1 MGEHFAGESVDE
13 TRRREEEAARLEAE
27 AKAAAEK
34 AEADKAAR
42 LAEAADKIN
51 GGEFT
56 GPELSTESL
65 VDGGGQISIDR
76 ESYHRFIDEG
86 AVERWFGKK
95 AAEFSAEKGQGF
107 FSVVESA
114 RSAASKF
121 DRLPQEVKDEYLAT
135 GHMSS
140 GDIEPSELDVLEGLG
155 YFSQPDAL
163 SLGNARDFLS
173 NLDDE
178 ERTRRI
184 HAKADF
190 LRLPYDKRKAF
201 MASGELSDLTSGMSD
216 DEAKAVRENFDYLRG
231 CGFFAARTNS
241 FEVNRS
247 WQLPREEQ
255 LHDMMESTKRADDAL
270 NAFNSCSAD
279 ARKRFLETGDVAIL
293 AEDAKKRVIEREKK
307 LGKTDEEA
315 AATAEK
321 IAAATTEEMQF
332 LQQEKFFTKKDQSK
346 DAPDYPAV
354 IDIDFR
360 SSGATA
366 ENVSTVDLTEHS
378 RGWFDS
384 KEETERVDIVWA
396 HAGGD
401 EKLLDSLSDRDKEL
415 LERATSD
422 EDKARILERA
432 KKDWYES
439 LPQAERDKMIGE
451 YLDDYKKSIE
461 VWNGI
466 PEDKRRAYM
475 RSGKVEDLAV
485 MVEEGKDFDP
495 NSEEGAQ
502 LVFCLEHLREMGA
515 IEFGKDSSSKD
526 ERADAWRGA
535 HDARAD
541 AYNEARDEEQHR
553 KLIERYLET
562 VNPET
567 GAKYTQEEAE
577 AEAEKEYKIRAEE
590 ARVAQHHRT
599 IEELREK
606 KIKSG
611 ELIYSDKEH
620 TQVRPE
626 VQRILDAQPK
636 GEPKLTLEEAAL
648 LAQLSGDDRAYQKR
662 LFMMGKRQEEEQRA
676 RAEGRTVN
684 FAGVVDNYEG
694 QHDKLYGAYRT
705 DENGGRIFADN
716 EGKSTA
722 FYGTREEAK
731 EAADKIG
738 GKIAEFDR
746 SEEAIGVDYENDSP
760 EDAKKKIKQM
770 YPRQVGEPQEEYD
783 ARIDKIYEAGYRN
796 FLSDKVRKLA
806 REWIDDPDTGFR
818 QFLLSKGDKIFPDG
832 SVRSVLSL
840 VETTMDGDDI
850 QALMDEYRPIKN
862 RRQLK
867 KMMGMNPKRVTDFLR
882 GKAID
887 MGRSIDDL
895 SDEEIKGYLSRIERA
910 DKERT
915 YFTDTVLLGDD
926 SNKLRQFILQHRPE
940 LQGVNASE
948 QTRILEKM
956 PYSAMADLMQA
967 FQETTEGKLVA
978 VSVDVSADLDSVA
991 KRLSAAIYSEEL
1003 ERRGGWGI
1011 VGAMRQN
1018 AYRRRHNEESYVD
1031 LAKRYIETG
1040 QKGNEAIVKRLG
1052 RKGAAWFRSFR
1063 EKQWSDYNRV
1073 MAFEMAAKGEA
1084 TLGEGESLVL
1094 YKPKKD
1100 ARTGEWSVV
1109 ELADDG
1115 EKTASGP
1122 RATASI
1128 ELMKAI
1134 EAYVVSE
1141 NPRTGMEAFRKAIER
1156 INESLA
1162 DDQKL
1167 SEQNFFSIAES
1178 AREQVDYGAS
1188 IEAIDILIGYGVSNN
1203 NGVGYENARRLDGT
1217 LSTAHD
1223 MAIEKLVSIHSERMD
1238 STPRIKVGE
1247 YSADDLVGRLKDEVD
1262 RINSGPAATR
1272 SREYRAKVLPLV
1284 AQIRLYEQL
1293 GSVSGNEREMGRLHY
1308 ALDSATRAFG
1318 EKEEEVKAIVA
1329 QMESEPSD
1337 DLLSKLAEDYDDSE
1351 LRIVVGDSERVTELS
1366 HGNPAFLTAAIAEWN
1381 NLPKERRFGELMGLH
1396 MTAEG
1401 MLLRE
1406 LGILHTEGEPK
1417 TEVEFKG
1424 RTYTVGREEVLPMYG
1439 LFSNSIETAINAND
1453 GQLRTVIN
1461 ESETSV
1467 SLEDMRRAISIWNA
1481 APAYARRLVLMD
1493 VESEHAV
1500 GYDRY
1505 EITPELK
1512 DAVEKLQG
1520 VFFDR
1525 SEDYRRTRLETNTR
1539 AYPDAFW
1546 LRLIDAGD
1554 WERPGTDEAL
1564 TPEEIRQSQTIWNR
1578 TQPSVR
1584 RRLIAGESTTE
1595 DGADIPADVIFAY
1608 DVLDE
1613 ARLVGDFMVEEGGT
1627 SPYDVLRNRADG
1639 KEGALNLWEGLSLED
1654 RERAFADD
1662 RDGATVTGSRLA
1674 NLVAWR
1680 RIKALGVS
1688 EEKAKTLSM
1697 AA

>member
-140 GDIEPSELDVLEGLG
+140 GDIEPSELEVLQGLG

-163 SLGNARDFLS
+163 SLGNSRDFLS

-216 DEAKAVRENFDYLRG
+216 DEAKAVRENFDYLQG

-279 ARKRFLETGDVAIL
+279 ARKRFLETGDVAVL
-293 AEDAKKRVIEREKK
+293 AEDARKRVIEREKK

-332 LQQEKFFTKKDQSK
+332 LQREKFFTKKDQSK

-354 IDIDFR
+354 IDMDFR

-366 ENVSTVDLTEHS
+366 ENVSTVDLVERS

-451 YLDDYKKSIE
+451 YLDDYRKSTE

-590 ARVAQHHRT
+590 ARAAQHHRT

-626 VQRILDAQPK
+626 VQRILDAQPE

-684 FAGVVDNYEG
+684 LAGVVDDYKG
-694 QHDKLYGAYRT
+694 QHDKLYGAYT
-705 DENGGRIFADN
+705 IAED
-716 EGKSTA
+716 
-722 FYGTREEAK
+722 GTRIYAAARDANGNEKKNASFFRTEEEARK
-731 EAADKIG
+731 VAEEIG
-738 GKIAEFDR
+738 GMVDVLDR
-746 SEEAIGVDYENDSP
+746 SEEALGVDYEKDSR
-760 EDAKKKIKQM
+760 EDAIKKLKLS
-770 YPRQVGEPQEEYD
+770 YVRRVGEPQENYD
-783 ARIDKIYEAGYRN
+783 ARIAKIYEAGLKG
-796 FLSDKVRKLA
+796 FESDKVRAVA
-806 REWIDDPDTGFR
+806 RKWINDDESGFR
-818 QFLLSKGDKIFPDG
+818 RFLLDKGDIDVGDG
-832 SVRSVLSL
+832 IDRSVLGL
-840 VETTMDGDDI
+840 VETTMDGDEI
-850 QALMDEYRPIKN
+850 QKLMDEYRPIMN
-862 RRQLK
+862 RGRIRRLMRDDPEK
-867 KMMGMNPKRVTDFLR
+867 VLDLLEGEAPDL
-882 GKAID
+882 
-887 MGRSIDDL
+887 GRSLDDL
-895 SDEEIKGYLSRIERA
+895 SDEEVQGYLDRF
-910 DKERT
+910 DKGQKEREDFISAVT
-915 YFTDTVLLGDD
+915 LGGESNQLRKFVLNHNL
-926 SNKLRQFILQHRPE
+926 E
-940 LQGVNASE
+940 LQNADE
-948 QTRILEKM
+948 ARRAELLEKM
-956 PYSAMADLMQA
+956 PYSDMVDLMEA
-967 FQETTEGKLVA
+967 FKVTTEGKLVA
-978 VSVDVSADLDSVA
+978 VSADVSGDLEKVS
-991 KRLSAAIYSEEL
+991 RSLSASMYEAEIA
-1003 ERRGGWGI
+1003 RREKGWGFI
-1011 VGAMRQN
+1011 GKMRS
-1018 AYRRRHNEESYVD
+1018 AVYKWRHDEDSYLDV
-1031 LAKRYIETG
+1031 ARRYIETG
-1040 QKGNEAIVKRLG
+1040 EKGESGVMRHY
-1052 RKGAAWFRSFR
+1052 RKDGAASLAEWRRKYWERVDHMSTF
-1063 EKQWSDYNRV
+1063 EIMGATGSDRLL
-1073 MAFEMAAKGEA
+1073 A
-1084 TLGEGESLVL
+1084 EGESMSTFI
-1094 YKPKKD
+1094 PRRNPD
-1100 ARTGEWSVV
+1100 SGEWSIF
-1109 ELADDG
+1109 ERTETG
-1115 EKTASGP
+1115 EKAASGP
-1122 RATASI
+1122 RAEASVA
-1128 ELMKAI
+1128 LMKAI
-1134 EAYVVSE
+1134 EAFATSDGG
-1141 NPRTGMEAFRKAIER
+1141 RSARAAFAEEIAR
-1156 INESLA
+1156 INESL
-1162 DDQKL
+1162 DEKDKL
-1167 SEQNFFSIAES
+1167 RQENFFEVAQD
-1178 AREQVDYGAS
+1178 AREK
-1188 IEAIDILIGYGVSNN
+1188 IDYGVSIDNLDLSIVFAVSTY
-1203 NGVGYENARRLDGT
+1203 GTRSTGENIERGTSHRRLIDN
-1217 LSTAHD
+1217 
-1223 MAIEKLVSIHSERMD
+1223 LVSRHDGALARTERI
-1238 STPRIKVGE
+1238 PRVKTS
-1247 YSADDLVGRLKDEVD
+1247 SATDLVGEIRDAFEEIDKLPVADRGGRYVD
-1262 RINSGPAATR
+1262 SI
-1272 SREYRAKVLPLV
+1272 LPLV
-1284 AQIRLYEQL
+1284 ARARIYEKTGLL
-1293 GSVSGNEREMGRLHY
+1293 GGNEREIRALH
-1308 ALDSATRAFG
+1308 SAIDAAYSYGGNPDGTRAIAEQFVSAPTD
-1318 EKEEEVKAIVA
+1318 E
-1329 QMESEPSD
+1329 M
-1337 DLLSKLAEDYDDSE
+1337 LSKMAEGYSDNQLKVTISE
-1351 LRIVVGDSERVTELS
+1351 ARIAELS
-1366 HGNPAFLTAAIAEWN
+1366 HSNNEFLARAIDAWN
-1381 NLPKERRFGELMGLH
+1381 SQSKERRLGEMLGYHASPEGL
-1396 MTAEG
+1396 
-1401 MLLRE
+1401 LLRE
-1406 LGILHTEGEPK
+1406 LGILHGAGEEVTTEIEERGKKITVGK
-1417 TEVEFKG
+1417 TERFP
-1424 RTYTVGREEVLPMYG
+1424 TYG
-1439 LFSNSIETAINAND
+1439 LLSNSIETSIDVTDA
-1453 GQLRTVIN
+1453 QLRTIMN
-1461 ESETSV
+1461 ESEAGETV
-1467 SLEDMRRAISIWNA
+1467 DELRHAIEVWNA
-1481 APAYARRLVLMD
+1481 APAYARRLVLI
-1493 VESEHAV
+1493 HADRDDYDMPEV
-1500 GYDRY
+1500 G
-1505 EITPELK
+1505 PELK
-1512 DAVEKLQG
+1512 DAANKLSG
-1520 VFFDR
+1520 AFFER
-1525 SEDYRRTRLETNTR
+1525 SENYRRTRVGINTR
-1539 AYPDAFW
+1539 AISNDVW
-1546 LRLIDAGD
+1546 SKLIDAGD
-1554 WERPGTDEAL
+1554 WKAPGSDDPL
-1564 TPEEIRQSQTIWNR
+1564 QPEDIHNSQLIWNR
-1578 TQPSVR
+1578 TTPAVR
-1584 RRLIAGESTTE
+1584 LRCIAGETTTE
-1595 DGADIPADVIFAY
+1595 DGTAIPDEVIRAY

-1613 ARLVGDFMVEEGGT
+1613 AHLVGDFMTEEDGV
-1627 SPYDVLRNRADG
+1627 SPFETGYAELNRWSTMLPAV
-1639 KEGALNLWEGLSLED
+1639 
-1654 RERAFADD
+1654 REAAFADD
-1662 RDGATVTGSRLA
+1662 KAGTEPTDRVRLSY
-1674 NLVAWR
+1674 LKTWR
-1680 RIKALGVS
+1680 RIKAMGIS
-1688 EEKAKTLSM
+1688 EDKARTLTFRR